1 MDSSLDI
8 VFKIDSC
15 FLHLLRIH
23 VGNMKILLL
32 GVAWIP

>member
-1 MDSSLDI
+1 MDSALAV
-8 VFKIDSC
+8 VFKIDAC

-32 GVAWIP
+32 GVVWLP